1 MLPTAHSERH
11 QLSMCLDV
19 PRSSS
24 PFPSPSSSFLP
35 PPTPGNHEF
44 AMCLPPPGHPMS
56 KASVAADVSSMVTG
70 NGNLS
75 GKEEVKMPMVA
86 EAASEL
92 TFKDPSSAMFDSQAT
107 LILPSA
113 ILASQTPT
121 PTFQQPPIDTNPPTP
136 PPATPLAPPSVTP
149 IASSIKIPSPLPSP
163 STISSQN
170 NPLTPNRPAPP
181 SPTASR
187 RVSSMST
194 FSTRSPAP
202 TTSNNVSR
210 ANSIQRA
217 SRISSN
223 AGAHQFVTASAAV
236 VVQVQNST
244 PRILIHVRDFA
255 FEQVDERFRGAG
267 ALVPRANH
275 LAVLHRKLAG
285 LLDDDDDEMS
295 ESETDGEDLN
305 TAWDKL
311 RGGWSV
317 NGWGTQGNSPME
329 EGPSQEEMELN
340 FGGAI
345 GDGFEDF
352 EDEVEVGEEPLYA
365 GLYRAMY
372 AFEPEGTAEMAL
384 VEDQVV
390 RVVGR
395 GGGIGWAVVVDE
407 SAGLNEDGEPR
418 HALVPESYLE
428 VVRLD
433 WEEEEEAAE
442 LAPA

>member
-1 MLPTAHSERH
+1 MTAVYTEPLQSYPDSPEPTTPAYADSLAHSERH

-44 AMCLPPPGHPMS
+44 AMCLPPAGHPMS
-56 KASVAADVSSMVTG
+56 KASVAADVT
-70 NGNLS
+70 
-75 GKEEVKMPMVA
+75 
-86 EAASEL
+86 
-92 TFKDPSSAMFDSQAT
+92 
-107 LILPSA
+107 
-113 ILASQTPT
+113 
-121 PTFQQPPIDTNPPTP
+121 
-136 PPATPLAPPSVTP
+136 TPLSPPSVTP

-210 ANSIQRA
+210 ANSIRRA

-223 AGAHQFVTASAAV
+223 AGAHVPAQFVTASAAV

-317 NGWGTQGNSPME
+317 NGWGTQGNSLME
-329 EGPSQEEMELN
+329 KGPSQEEMELN

-345 GDGFEDF
+345 GDGVEDF

-372 AFEPEGTAEMAL
+372 AFEPEGAAEMAL
-384 VEDQVV
+384 VEDQIV